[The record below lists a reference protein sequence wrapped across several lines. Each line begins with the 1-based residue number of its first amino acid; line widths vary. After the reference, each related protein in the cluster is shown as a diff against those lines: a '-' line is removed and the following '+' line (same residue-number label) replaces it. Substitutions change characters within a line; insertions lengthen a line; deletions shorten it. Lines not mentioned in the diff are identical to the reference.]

1 MKQKSKE
8 KPGYLKNHDQI
19 EHLVQ
24 IGVALSGEKNI
35 SRLLEIIVDEA
46 REFTH
51 ADAGTLYIM
60 ADDKTE
66 LHFAIVQNI
75 SLDLRMGGAGAK
87 MTWPPV
93 KLINADGT
101 PN

>member
-8 KPGYLKNHDQI
+8 KNGYLAHNDQI

-46 REFTH
+46 REFTT

-60 ADDKTE
+60 SDDKTE

-75 SLDLRMGGAGAK
+75 SLNLRMGGTG
-87 MTWPPV
+87 
-93 KLINADGT
+93 
-101 PN
+101 